1 MFQVAVVIPVWNGE
15 AVLGRCLDALAR
27 QTLPRGAY
35 QIIVVDN
42 GSSDATRKI
51 ARSYAGVELLEEPQ
65 PGSYVARN
73 RGIERVRAPI
83 MAFTDA
89 DCEPATDWL
98 ERILYAAKAHP
109 GLDRKSTRLNS
120 SHSCATRMPS
130 SA

>member
-51 ARSYAGVELLEEPQ
+51 TRSNAGVELLEEPR

-83 MAFTDA
+83 KIG
-89 DCEPATDWL
+89 
-98 ERILYAAKAHP
+98 RAACR
-109 GLDRKSTRLNS
+109 GRG
-120 SHSCATRMPS
+120 CQYV
-130 SA
+130 

>member
-51 ARSYAGVELLEEPQ
+51 TRSNAGVELLEEPR

-73 RGIERVRAPI
+73 RGIERVRAALT
-83 MAFTDA
+83 AFTDA
-89 DCEPATDWL
+89 PLSAE
-98 ERILYAAKAHP
+98 
-109 GLDRKSTRLNS
+109 TRVGEECVRRWS
-120 SHSCATRMPS
+120 IGGGRGTK
-130 SA
+130 

>member
-51 ARSYAGVELLEEPQ
+51 ARSYAGVELLEEPR

-73 RGIERVRAPI
+73 RGIERVRAPNTRSEEHTSEI
-83 MAFTDA
+83 QSIIRTS
-89 DCEPATDWL
+89 
-98 ERILYAAKAHP
+98 YAALCLKKKNV
-109 GLDRKSTRLNS
+109 L
-120 SHSCATRMPS
+120 
-130 SA
+130 